1 MVNRKTAD
9 AALPAAPEETTLQAS
24 STAATPTESSPR
36 KPGARPHAAPPA
48 KGRWWPTLLM
58 LSCLSAAVY
67 FSLPWL
73 PKLIALSG
81 AGRAGDKVAKPRE
94 RVVPVVAAAARRA
107 DMDLYLNGLGTV
119 TAFNTVTI
127 RSRVEGEL
135 IRVAFT
141 EGQMVKQGDLLAEI
155 DPRPF
160 EVQLSQAQGQ
170 LMKDKAASEV
180 AQLNLARYNEL
191 LTTRSVTP
199 QQIDEQTALVDQSE
213 GAIQIDQAQID
224 HVKLQLTYCKIV
236 APVSG
241 RIGLRLVDPGNI
253 VRANEPGGIAVITQL
268 QPIAVVFT
276 IPQDEISRV
285 QGKLH
290 AGRTLSVETYDRNFK
305 IRLATGKLHAI
316 DNQVDTTTGTLRLK
330 AVFDNQDELLFPN
343 QFVNARLLVDVKR
356 DATLVPGAAV
366 QRGPDS
372 NFVYVVKDD
381 ETVEL
386 RKVEIGPVEGAEV
399 AIESG
404 LTPGEVVVTD
414 GVDKLQPGAKV
425 ALRERNADGAAT
437 ASISESASPA
447 ETESPSD
454 RTAVRGDGAK
464 TTTAQA
470 NSRP

>member
-1 MVNRKTAD
+1 MVNRQTAD
-9 AALPAAPEETTLQAS
+9 AAHSPAAPAETAPLDR
-24 STAATPTESSPR
+24 AAGSAPVRTS
-36 KPGARPHAAPPA
+36 GARPPASASAP
-48 KGRWWPTLLM
+48 GRWWPTLLT

-73 PKLIALSG
+73 PKLIALGG
-81 AGRAGDKVAKPRE
+81 AGRAEEKSAQPRQ
-94 RVVPVVAAAARRA
+94 RIVPVVAVAARR
-107 DMDLYLNGLGTV
+107 DNMDLYLNGLGTV
-119 TAFNTVTI
+119 TAFNTVTV

-135 IRVAFT
+135 VRVAFT
-141 EGQMVKQGDLLAEI
+141 EGQLVKTGDLLAEI

-170 LMKDKAASEV
+170 LLKDKAAAEV

-199 QQIDEQTALVDQSE
+199 QQVDEQTALVDQSE

-224 HVKLQLTYCKIV
+224 HARLQLAYCKIV
-236 APVSG
+236 APISG

-276 IPQDEISRV
+276 IPQDEIARV
-285 QGKLH
+285 QEQLH
-290 AGRTLSVETYDRNFK
+290 AGRTLAVEAFDRNFTS
-305 IRLATGKLHAI
+305 RLAQGKLHAI
-316 DNQVDTTTGTLRLK
+316 DNQVDATTGTLRLK
-330 AVFDNQDELLFPN
+330 AVFDNADEMLFPN

-356 DATLVPGAAV
+356 DATIVPGAAV

-386 RKVEIGPVEGAEV
+386 RKVQVGPVEGAEI

-404 LTPGEVVVTD
+404 LAPGEVVVTD

-425 ALRERNADGAAT
+425 ALRERNAAAGAT
-437 ASISESASPA
+437 ASGSESASPA
-447 ETESPSD
+447 SHGPSP
-454 RTAVRGDGAK
+454 AAGEGENHK
-464 TTTAQA
+464 TKTAQA